1 MNSIILPFTIFQPQ
15 VMAAKLI
22 SLRELYQASI
32 FVPIYH
38 AFLPQIYS
46 GIGISFCAAYSSILR
61 VSSALYVHLCAEI
74 FASLAMR
81 SLANGRHL
89 ESLT

>member
-74 FASLAMR
+74 LVCYAQKRCADGDTAPL
-81 SLANGRHL
+81 N
-89 ESLT
+89 